1 MVSNFSLHKDRSE
14 AIRRGHEG
22 FEFFGYA
29 VNALV
34 AHDAVPGRSTLWHDY
49 ITARGDRT
57 EEIVAA
63 AKRSDRNASGIGTP
77 DDIRQHI
84 KAFQEAGI
92 DQVIFLQQAGKNR
105 HEHICESLELFASEV
120 MGEFKAEVAAREARK
135 AEMLAPYIEAA
146 MKRKVW
152 MQPLA
157 DDEIPIVRASVAKAQ
172 INQGAAG

>member
-1 MVSNFSLHKDRSE
+1 MTDTNPSGETTAPALISNPAWVKLSKT
-14 AIRRGHEG
+14 
-22 FEFFGYA
+22 
-29 VNALV
+29 VV
-34 AHDAVPGRSTLWHDY
+34 A
-49 ITARGDRT
+49 
-57 EEIVAA
+57 
-63 AKRSDRNASGIGTP
+63 
-77 DDIRQHI
+77 
-84 KAFQEAGI
+84 
-92 DQVIFLQQAGKNR
+92 KNR